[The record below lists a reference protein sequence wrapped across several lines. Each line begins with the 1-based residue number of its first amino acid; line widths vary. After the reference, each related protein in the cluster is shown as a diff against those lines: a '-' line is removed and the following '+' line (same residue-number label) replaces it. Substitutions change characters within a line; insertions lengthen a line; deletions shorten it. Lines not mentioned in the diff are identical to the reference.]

1 MSRLELEAGGK
12 SFVEEKDAITTI
24 LVSRA
29 KFLKGH
35 RQLAKRLAQAHAELT
50 AWIDAHPAEAQ
61 KLVCDQLVAEMKH
74 DISADLFSHAWRRLR
89 FTLADY
95 FATGFPP
102 ALGNSRKV
110 ITYKGCQISARI
122 GDRTGWFRCHK
133 EHGSIRL
140 VSELIRGGWRH
151 SWSGNDE

>member
-12 SFVEEKDAITTI
+12 SFVEEKDTITTI

-95 FATGFPP
+95 FVTGFPP
-102 ALGNSRKV
+102 ALDNSRKV
-110 ITYKGCQISARI
+110 IPYKGCRISASAF
-122 GDRTGWFRCHK
+122 GPRCNVK
-133 EHGSIRL
+133 SSVVRRATEADPESAWLAIKFKSL
-140 VSELIRGGWRH
+140 S
-151 SWSGNDE
+151 